1 MNYIRKPFKILRPPR
16 IAIRHFMS
24 HEKTFLHLSKNLFA
38 TLISQKKNE
47 SFRTTFVCKS
57 TLLNKKLFQ
66 IFVAKFLRKEYYFQA
81 LISENAKYL
90 GLLRRECPKFSGHS
104 KQSKSK
110 YKLEVLRTFC
120 NSKFQ

>member
-1 MNYIRKPFKILRPPR
+1 MVALQFVNYMNTVLKILRPPR

-104 KQSKSK
+104 CSSSQSRNIN
-110 YKLEVLRTFC
+110 LRF
-120 NSKFQ
+120 